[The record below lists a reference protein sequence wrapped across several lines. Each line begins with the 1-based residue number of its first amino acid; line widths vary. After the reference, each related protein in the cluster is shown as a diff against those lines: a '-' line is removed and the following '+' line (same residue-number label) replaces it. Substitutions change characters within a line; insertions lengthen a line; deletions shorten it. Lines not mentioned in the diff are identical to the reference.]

1 MINFSVIEDRDKLN
15 TIIRGSLQL
24 RYDHVLA
31 NRELIKNQGI
41 VDITKKQVEG
51 TLNNYIYEL
60 PWQLVEQLEAELGTI
75 TKLMLPQQKI
85 KVEGIFANLKH
96 SLDLKRAM
104 EYQNMRDEFRE
115 DSKESKTQSKA

>member
-115 DSKESKTQSKA
+115 DSKESKAQSKA

>member
-1 MINFSVIEDRDKLN
+1 MIKFSVIEDRDKLD

-24 RYDHVLA
+24 RYDHVLT
-31 NRELIKNQGI
+31 NRELIKNQGV

-51 TLNNYIYEL
+51 ALNNYIYEL

-75 TKLMLPQQKI
+75 TKLLLPQQKI

>member
-1 MINFSVIEDRDKLN
+1 MIKFSVIEDRDKLD

-24 RYDHVLA
+24 RYDHVLT
-31 NRELIKNQGI
+31 NRELMKNQGV

-51 TLNNYIYEL
+51 ALNNYIYEL

-75 TKLMLPQQKI
+75 TKFMLPQQKI